1 MNKLLT
7 LVLLTTIATGLFGQV
22 IKVIEPKDT
31 SVDDYFVVE
40 PKGKIKGAMVLLPGG
55 NLEPESIFPE
65 TKLHNVAYLH
75 NILVVALSYGKTTIY
90 LNDSVLHNI
99 NSVLIDLI
107 EKYDIPKDKFVIG
120 GFSAGGLTALSYT
133 EYCKQYP
140 DKSVIN
146 PQAVFTADSPVD
158 LVDIWNTFQR
168 ELKKNYSQDAMNEA
182 KYYLNKMQN
191 DLNGTPENN
200 LDNYIKHSPYYN
212 GADDG
217 GNAKFLLETSVR
229 LYHDPDI
236 VWQLKNRRRSLF
248 DMNILCASAMINYLL
263 LNGNYKAELVIADR
277 PAMRSNGVRHPHSWS
292 VIEEV
297 DCILW
302 IKKTLEI
309 E

>member
-1 MNKLLT
+1 MNKLIT
-7 LVLLTTIATGLFGQV
+7 LILLTTITTGLFGQV
-22 IKVIEPKDT
+22 IKVIDLKDT
-31 SVDDYFVVE
+31 SIDDYYVVE
-40 PKGKIKGAMVLLPGG
+40 PKGKIKGAMILLPGG

-107 EKYDIPKDKFVIG
+107 EKYEIPKDKFVIG
-120 GFSAGGLTALSYT
+120 GFSAGGVTALSYT

-140 DKSVIN
+140 DKAIIN

-158 LVDIWNTFQR
+158 LVDVWYTFQR
-168 ELKKNYSQDAMNEA
+168 ELKKNYSQIAMNEA

-191 DLNGTPENN
+191 DLNGTPEDN
-200 LDNYIKHSPYYN
+200 LDNYIKNSPFYN
-212 GADDG
+212 GANDG
-217 GNAKFLLETSVR
+217 GNAKYLLETSVR

-263 LNGNYKAELVIADR
+263 LNGNDKAELVIADR
-277 PAMRSNGVRHPHSWS
+277 PAMRSHGFRHPHSWS
-292 VIEEV
+292 IIEEV
-297 DCILW
+297 DCVLW
-302 IKKTLEI
+302 IKKSLGI